1 LIYYSPGDREL
12 KHAVLSVYGKDVIDQ
27 ILPLEPIDTAI
38 GVKLWGLVGKPSLSR
53 KNRSHQSFFVNR
65 RYVKSKLLEESVAA
79 AYKPYLTINQFPWIV
94 LHIDI
99 EPNKIDVN
107 VHPAKTE
114 IRFRDED
121 EIGQIIQYNIGA
133 ALEENPYIPT
143 IKEDTFITF
152 DTNGVDGDKS
162 QQLEV
167 FPTIPIDWDRDKDEK
182 NEYTRNI
189 YASKYSEAKD
199 YSYDTGR
206 NPVMIMIM

>member
-1 LIYYSPGDREL
+1 M
-12 KHAVLSVYGKDVIDQ
+12 
-27 ILPLEPIDTAI
+27 
-38 GVKLWGLVGKPSLSR
+38 
-53 KNRSHQSFFVNR
+53 
-65 RYVKSKLLEESVAA
+65 AA

-152 DTNGVDGDKS
+152 DTNGVDGIKVNS
-162 QQLEV
+162 
-167 FPTIPIDWDRDKDEK
+167 
-182 NEYTRNI
+182 
-189 YASKYSEAKD
+189 
-199 YSYDTGR
+199 
-206 NPVMIMIM
+206 